1 MCTQASV
8 QIRISLGQM
17 SGDSADGRADST
29 RQQILRA
36 AAHQFARRAYH
47 DVGLDDILAEAEL
60 TKGAMYF
67 HFRSKHA
74 LAVAIIDQDTAEG
87 RAAVLDLLARQ
98 LSGLETLID
107 FCYLIAAKD
116 IGKDVARASLH
127 LIESVGRTEGLQAQL
142 LGSWIDALAGVVER
156 AIAEGDVGDRWEPRD
171 VGRLIVSMYMGL
183 RQTSDLDD
191 AKRFL
196 LDLEKNW
203 GLLLAAILQP
213 DRADYFAQFLRR
225 RTALA
230 IKAAPA
236 QVNTG

>member
-1 MCTQASV
+1 MTS
-8 QIRISLGQM
+8 
-17 SGDSADGRADST
+17 DSTDGRADTT

-36 AAHQFARRAYH
+36 AAHQFARRPYH

-74 LAVAIIDQDTAEG
+74 LAVAIIEQHIVSG
-87 RAAVLDLLARQ
+87 RVATQELMSKE

-107 FCYLIAAKD
+107 FTYLAASRELSQ
-116 IGKDVARASLH
+116 DVSRAAGH
-127 LIESVGRTEGLQAQL
+127 LLESVGRTEGLQARL
-142 LGSWIDALAGVVER
+142 LGGWIDALAEVVQR
-156 AIAEGDVGDRWEPRD
+156 AIAEGDVAPRCEPAD
-171 VGRLIVSMYMGL
+171 VGRLVVSMYMGL

-191 AKRFL
+191 PQRYL

-203 GLLLAAILQP
+203 VLVLHGILQP
-213 DRADYFAQFLRR
+213 DRFDYFRQFLRR

-230 IKAAPA
+230 VNSMAARQA
-236 QVNTG
+236 SA